1 MHGEYLSK
9 RPMISFEIIYKM
21 ISFALEII
29 MLTPSIALT
38 VFNLYGHLNINEK
51 TRTALGL

>member
-21 ISFALEII
+21 ISIALEII